1 MEASMEVPAR
11 REEELSLREWL
22 PEFFR
27 HELAPYP
34 GRGSVVA
41 RMVIAAV
48 LSMIVVITF
57 RIPYGAIGV
66 NCAFILSRENLT
78 ATAKSGFYF
87 ILSFALWVVLMPVGV
102 HMFAADPMVH
112 FLGEAVTI
120 FLCFYALKV
129 LKYFPLATGIVVVA
143 TGTMA
148 IWYLPGPA
156 ELNVELTLWQ
166 ILATAAGALI
176 TLLVEVV
183 FRSFSVS
190 SPVADGMGERL
201 KSIEEMLRS
210 YGGAAPVAPG
220 VVRSITQYAMT
231 GTSTLRQQVARTPS
245 SPFQR
250 DRANALIALVGRSI
264 DISAAIVSADPNL
277 EPVPPQRVES
287 LASQVL
293 RIREAIGVPEV
304 CVEPH
309 STPAVDDN
317 FLLFSRLEAVVGL
330 MQHVLATN
338 SSGHLDQAYRDQSP
352 HASRIFVSDAF
363 SNPEYLRFALAG
375 TAASMLCYVIYV
387 ALDWPGIS
395 TAVTTCALTALSNI
409 GSSRQKQFLR
419 IGGAAIGGF
428 LFGIGSQVFV
438 LPYIDSIAGFT
449 VLFACVTGISAYV
462 ATSSPRLAYAGL
474 QMAFAFYLIN
484 VTDFSLSL
492 DLTIGRDRTVGI
504 LLGIAAMW
512 LVFEHLYPRPAAIQM
527 ISMFA
532 RSARLVASLS
542 PAVRDEVNGLF
553 ASVNAEAD
561 AVVFEGGE
569 QRSAHLAARGRIRR
583 WLSSLRTLYLLE
595 LPLLQSEPQQAE
607 VTLLKGVTDSLNH
620 IAEFLESQLTGKP
633 HAPAEYLPGPAPQP
647 GLSKSLG
654 LIWQIAHEL
663 EEDVLREPVFA
674 PFIFT
679 AGES

>member
-1 MEASMEVPAR
+1 
-11 REEELSLREWL
+11 
-22 PEFFR
+22 
-27 HELAPYP
+27 
-34 GRGSVVA
+34 
-41 RMVIAAV
+41 MVIAAV

-78 ATAKSGFYF
+78 ETAKSGFYF

-102 HMFAADPMVH
+102 RMFAADPMVH

-120 FLCFYALKV
+120 FLCFYSLKV
-129 LKYFPLATGIVVVA
+129 LTYFPLAAGIVVVA

-148 IWYLPGPA
+148 IWYLPGPP
-156 ELNVELTLWQ
+156 EVNVELTLWQ

-201 KSIEEMLRS
+201 KSIEEMIRS
-210 YGGAAPVAPG
+210 YGAPFPPG

-231 GTSTLRQQVARTPS
+231 GTGMLRQQVTRTPGS
-245 SPFQR
+245 AFER
-250 DRANALIALVGRSI
+250 DLANALISLVGQSI
-264 DISAAIVSADPNL
+264 DLSAAMVSANL
-277 EPVPPQRVES
+277 ESVPPERVES
-287 LASQVL
+287 LVSQIR
-293 RIREAIGVPEV
+293 RIREAIGAREL

-309 STPAVDDN
+309 STEPIDDN
-317 FLLFSRLEAVVGL
+317 FFLFSRLEAVVRL

-338 SSGHLDQAYRDQSP
+338 SSAHLDPAYRDRSP
-352 HASRIFVSDAF
+352 QASRVFVRDAF

-409 GSSRQKQFLR
+409 GSSRQKQLLR

-438 LPYIDSIAGFT
+438 LPYIDSITGFT
-449 VLFACVTGISAYV
+449 LLFACVTGISAYV
-462 ATSSPRLAYAGL
+462 ATSSPRLSYAGL

-512 LVFEHLYPRPAAIQM
+512 LVFERLYPRPAAIQM
-527 ISMFA
+527 VSMFA
-532 RSARLVASLS
+532 RSVRLVATLG

-553 ASVNAEAD
+553 TSVNAEAD
-561 AVVFEGGE
+561 AVLFESGE
-569 QRSAHLAARGRIRR
+569 QRPAHLAARGRIRR

-595 LPLLQSEPQQAE
+595 LPLAQAE
-607 VTLLKGVTDSLNH
+607 AQQIEATLLKGVTDSLNH
-620 IAEFLESQLTGKP
+620 IAEFLESQLAGKP
-633 HAPAEYLPGPAPQP
+633 YATADHLPGPVPP

-663 EEDVLREPVFA
+663 EQDVLRQPVFMV
-674 PFIFT
+674 
-679 AGES
+679 GES